1 MDSGE
6 VDRRNLHIYIDLV
19 LILLKLEEEACV
31 PLTIF
36 PLEGSARKGLR
47 HTANRIEKEG
57 CIFEWLDCLSF

>member
-1 MDSGE
+1 MDSCE

-47 HTANRIEKEG
+47 HTSHRIEIEG
-57 CIFEWLDCLSF
+57 CIFEWFDCLSF